1 MGDLDPKDK
10 YRPDEFDAHGYSN
23 DLETLFNHLI
33 AGLAII
39 IAVIV
44 IILLMEFTADKKVD
58 KAIQVQDPSIA
69 QQQDVI
75 KVLQETIMSMQDRIN
90 ELEKKVER
98 ERRSMRES
106 DMKLAKLESHRIAF
120 EERYRHVK
128 VRAHNEEGL
137 RYETAR
143 ILGDLGI
150 THIDIRP

>member
-1 MGDLDPKDK
+1 MGDLDPKDQ
-10 YRPDEFDAHGYSN
+10 YRPDEFDARAYSN

-39 IAVIV
+39 VAVIV

-75 KVLQETIMSMQDRIN
+75 KVLQETIMKMQDRIN
-90 ELEKKVER
+90 DLEKKVER
-98 ERRSMRES
+98 EKRSMRES
-106 DMKLAKLESHRIAF
+106 DIKLAQLESHRIAL
-120 EERYRHVK
+120 EERHHHVK
-128 VRAHNEEGL
+128 IRAHNEEGL

>member
-10 YRPDEFDAHGYSN
+10 YRPGDIDAHGYSN

-44 IILLMEFTADKKVD
+44 IILLMEFTADKKGEKV
-58 KAIQVQDPSIA
+58 IQVQDPSIA
-69 QQQDVI
+69 QQQDAI
-75 KVLQETIMSMQDRIN
+75 KVLQETIMHMQDRIN
-90 ELEKKVER
+90 DIEKKVER
-98 ERRSMRES
+98 EKRSMREA
-106 DMKLAKLESHRIAF
+106 DTKLAKLESRRIAF
-120 EERYRHVK
+120 DERYHHVK
-128 VRAHNEEGL
+128 VMAHNEEGL

-150 THIDIRP
+150 THIDIHP